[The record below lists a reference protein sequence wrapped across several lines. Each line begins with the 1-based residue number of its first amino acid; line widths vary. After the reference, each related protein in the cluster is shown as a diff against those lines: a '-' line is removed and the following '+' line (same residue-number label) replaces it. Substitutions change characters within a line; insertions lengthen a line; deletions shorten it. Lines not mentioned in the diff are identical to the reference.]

1 MWKFVIGSPPTT
13 DRGIKMRKIIDKERN
28 IKKIVVTVLAVLL
41 VLCIIMLIGAGR
53 LFEEELAIIGT
64 IEKLKISDEKSF
76 YYMEVKGDYHF
87 EEFLNA
93 GGASSDYEVSVFLT
107 NKISKG
113 FYSVEVDNIGL
124 GCSAISAETLT
135 GTHIW
140 GRNYD
145 WTGSVP
151 IIVRCVPKEGYA
163 SISTCDFQNI
173 TGNAET
179 LPEGMVNQMLAIA
192 ALYVPLDGINE
203 AGLCVADLE
212 VNEGGMITV
221 DTEKPDLT
229 ITTAIRLILNKAAT
243 VEEAVVLLKQYDIH
257 ASGGISHHLSISDA
271 TGAAV
276 SVEFVN
282 GEIVVIDTNFVTN
295 FNLANGDTS
304 AGGESAQSRY
314 ESLKA
319 VYQNHAG
326 ILTNQQVKE
335 ALLQVSQSTGTWTT
349 QWSIVYEQDALRA
362 DYYFEGN
369 YEKGY
374 SYSVVE

>member
-1 MWKFVIGSPPTT
+1 MK
-13 DRGIKMRKIIDKERN
+13 KIIDKGQEKEKRSV
-28 IKKIVVTVLAVLL
+28 KKIVIIALAALFA
-41 VLCIIMLIGAGR
+41 LCVILLIGAGR
-53 LFEEELAIIGT
+53 LFKEELEIIGT

-93 GGASSDYEVSVFLT
+93 GGASSDDEVSVFLT
-107 NKISKG
+107 DKISKG
-113 FYSVEVDNIGL
+113 FYSVEVDNTGL
-124 GCSAISAETLT
+124 GCSAISAKTLN

-140 GRNYD
+140 GRNFD

-151 IIVRCVPKEGYA
+151 IIVRCIPKEGYA
-163 SISTCDFQNI
+163 SLSTCDFQNI
-173 TGNAET
+173 TGNAKT
-179 LPEGMVNQMLAIA
+179 LPEGMINQMLAIA

-243 VEEAVVLLKQYDIH
+243 VEEAIALLNQYDIF

-271 TGAAV
+271 AGTSV

-282 GEIVVIDTNFVTN
+282 GEMVVVDTNFITN
-295 FNLANGDTS
+295 FNLAKGDTS
-304 AGGESAQSRY
+304 AGGESAQNRY
-314 ESLKA
+314 EALES
-319 VYQNHAG
+319 VYQNYAG
-326 ILTNQQVKE
+326 VLTNEQVKE

-374 SYSVVE
+374 SYSVVEN

>member
-1 MWKFVIGSPPTT
+1 
-13 DRGIKMRKIIDKERN
+13 MRKIIEGQKGKKRS
-28 IKKIVVTVLAVLL
+28 IKKIVITVLAVLL
-41 VLCIIMLIGAGR
+41 VVCVIILIGAGR

-64 IEKLKISDEKSF
+64 IEKLKINDEKSF

-87 EEFLNA
+87 EEFLNT
-93 GGASSDYEVSVFLT
+93 GGASSDDEVSVFLT
-107 NKISKG
+107 EKISKG
-113 FYSVEVDNIGL
+113 FYSVEVDNTEL
-124 GCSAISAETLT
+124 GCSTISAKTLT
-135 GTHIW
+135 ETHVW
-140 GRNYD
+140 GRNFD

-151 IIVRCVPKEGYA
+151 IIVRCIPKEGYA

-212 VNEGGMITV
+212 VNEGGMISV

-243 VEEAVVLLKQYDIH
+243 VEEAVALLKQYDIH
-257 ASGGISHHLSISDA
+257 ASGGISHHLSIADA

-276 SVEFVN
+276 SVEFIN
-282 GEIVVIDTNFVTN
+282 GEIIVVDTNFVTN
-295 FNLANGDTS
+295 FNLANGDIS
-304 AGGESAQSRY
+304 AGGESAQNRY
-314 ESLKA
+314 EALEA
-319 VYQNHAG
+319 IYQNHAG
-326 ILTNQQVKE
+326 ILTNEQIKE

-349 QWSIVYEQDALRA
+349 QWSIVYEQDTLRA
-362 DYYFEGN
+362 DYYFGGD

-374 SYSVVE
+374 SYSVVEN